1 MTSRLRRSRLADMP
15 EDEPITVLM
24 PVRNAAGT
32 VGRAVG
38 DLLAGMSPSDEF
50 LVVDD
55 GSDDNSASV
64 ISSFEDPRI
73 RLVATPG
80 LGLVGALNLGL
91 KEASHRWVA
100 RADADDRYPPSRLS
114 AQRQARREGVVLV
127 TGDYNFIV
135 DSQPIGSMPCALSHP
150 FVIASLIHPQRV
162 PHPGVLFDSDAVQAS
177 GGYRSDD
184 FPAEDLALW
193 LRLADVGDF
202 VGVPTAV
209 VDWTMSVGSITHT
222 HQAVQRERTA
232 QLLAV
237 VFPTQQVA
245 GISPDDALRE
255 LHSQQ
260 GTPMAAQRGV
270 LLARDLR
277 SLAAR
282 GVAGPAYKEVR
293 RALSVHPI
301 DTARALGQL
310 AREKRR
316 RDRLRS
322 TLKPS

>member
-1 MTSRLRRSRLADMP
+1 MP

-38 DLLAGMSPSDEF
+38 DLLAGMLSHDEI

-55 GSDDNSASV
+55 GSDDGSASV
-64 ISSFEDPRI
+64 ISSLEDPRV

-114 AQRQARREGVVLV
+114 AQRQARREGAVLV

-150 FVIASLIHPQRV
+150 FVVASLTHPQRV
-162 PHPGVLFDSDAVQAS
+162 PHPGVLFDSDAVLAV
-177 GGYRSDD
+177 GGYRDED

-193 LRLADVGDF
+193 LRLVHVGDF
-202 VGVPTAV
+202 VGVPSTV

-222 HQAVQRERTA
+222 HQAAQRNKTA
-232 QLLAV
+232 ELLV
-237 VFPTQQVA
+237 DSFPIQRVA
-245 GISPDDALRE
+245 AISPDDVRKE
-255 LHSQQ
+255 LQSQE
-260 GTPMAAQRGV
+260 GTPMAAERAV

-277 SLAAR
+277 ALAAR
-282 GVAGPAYKEVR
+282 GVAEAAYKEAR
-293 RALSVHPI
+293 RALVTHPMG
-301 DTARALGQL
+301 TTRALAQL

-316 RDRLRS
+316 RNRLRS
-322 TLKPS
+322 SLASQQHLH